1 MKSTKVFMGLTAGA
15 IALSAAAFVA
25 RPSLAQAFSG
35 VNVVLQATVNP
46 QGTQTAPGPHGGGF
60 RGGGGPGALIE
71 ATVSVTGLTRDEV
84 FTQLKAGQS
93 LSQIAVSKGKTAD
106 EVIAAAR
113 TELQTR
119 LTQAVTDGKL
129 TQAQADTALSDFEK
143 TATDTVNSTS
153 LGQQGGPGFDHGG
166 PRGFHAGGP
175 QSLIEATVSVTGL
188 TRDEVFT
195 DLKAGQSLAQIA
207 QSKGK
212 TAEDVIAAARTQLDT
227 GLKQAATDGKLTQ
240 AQADTALADFDK
252 TATVTVNSTT
262 LGTNPGPGL
271 GGPGFGHGGPGGF
284 GRDGGAGSLIGATVT
299 VTGLTREEVQ
309 TDLKAG
315 QTLTQIAE
323 SKGKTAADVIAA
335 ARTELQTRLTQA
347 VTDGKLTQTDADTK
361 LKAFDD
367 GAAALM
373 TSTTLGQMPD
383 GGHFGPRGG
392 FGGPNGGQPPTDQ
405 QPNGTPA
412 APAIPA
418 GGSGA

>member
-1 MKSTKVFMGLTAGA
+1 MKSTKVLMGLTAGA

-25 RPSLAQAFSG
+25 RPSIAQAFSG
-35 VNVVLQATVNP
+35 ANAVLQATVNP
-46 QGTQTAPGPHGGGF
+46 QGTQVAPGPHGGGF
-60 RGGGGPGALIE
+60 RGGGGPGGLIE

-84 FTQLKAGQS
+84 LTQLKAGQS
-93 LSQIAVSKGKTAD
+93 LTQIAVSKGKTAD
-106 EVIAAAR
+106 DVIAAAR

-129 TQAQADTALSDFEK
+129 TQVQADAALADFEK
-143 TATDTVNSTS
+143 TATETVNSTT
-153 LGQQGGPGFDHGG
+153 LGQQGGPSFGGGPGFDHG
-166 PRGFHAGGP
+166 GFHAGGP
-175 QSLIEATVSVTGL
+175 QSLIEATVTVTGL

-212 TAEDVIAAARTQLDT
+212 TAENVIAAARTQLGT
-227 GLKQAATDGKLTQ
+227 ALKQAVTDGKLTQ

-252 TATVTVNSTT
+252 TATDTVNSTT
-262 LGTNPGPGL
+262 LGTNPGL

-309 TDLKAG
+309 TDLQAG

-347 VTDGKLTQTDADTK
+347 VTDGKLTQADADAK

-367 GAAALM
+367 GATALM
-373 TSTTLGQMPD
+373 TSTTLGQMPAGD
-383 GGHFGPRGG
+383 HFGPKGG
-392 FGGPNGGQPPTDQ
+392 FGGPNGGQPPAGQ

-412 APAIPA
+412 APT
-418 GGSGA
+418 GGNGA